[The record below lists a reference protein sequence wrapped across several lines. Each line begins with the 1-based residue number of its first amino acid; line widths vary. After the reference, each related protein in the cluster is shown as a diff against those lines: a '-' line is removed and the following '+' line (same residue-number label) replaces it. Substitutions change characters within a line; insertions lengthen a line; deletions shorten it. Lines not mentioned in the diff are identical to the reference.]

1 MALSLKDRTVR
12 VALNIFGV
20 AIFFV
25 AAHLVAGEII
35 FKPLAKAHQRLSEV
49 QKRLEDTQKLVHDYP
64 DARTRTKE
72 ILTRMDALKEKSV
85 SSKELPRIIQQ
96 LTKKTSELKIDIIS
110 IKPIE
115 KPDFAEA
122 GLPQGVSKAYIEVVV
137 RAPYKVIGN
146 YFKALKEMPILFTIE
161 GVTLERSSGPE
172 SERDKEN
179 KKESAKDAGYAG
191 EVIASMLISS
201 YTVWRL

>member
-1 MALSLKDRTVR
+1 MALSFKDRTVR

-20 AIFFV
+20 AIFFIG
-25 AAHLVAGEII
+25 AHLVAREVI
-35 FKPLAKAHQRLSEV
+35 FKPLAKAHQRLSEA
-49 QKRLEDTQKLVHDYP
+49 QKHLEDTQKLVHDYP

-85 SSKELPRIIQQ
+85 SSKELPKIIQQ

-115 KPDFAEA
+115 KPEFTET

-137 RAPYKVIGN
+137 RAPYKTIGD

-161 GVTLERSSGPE
+161 GITLERSSGPE
-172 SERDKEN
+172 NEKGREG
-179 KKESAKDAGYAG
+179 KKEGTSAAPAG
-191 EVIASMLISS
+191 EVIASMLISN
-201 YTVWRL
+201 YTVWHL